1 MTNESS
7 NSLTPIAARVGDAR
21 RDAQSGALRIDLDA
35 ARRLLDRLGDLRT
48 RARQLVAAGV
58 ELDRPLRFGDNWV
71 GGLVSQRLRGVA
83 VDDDRGVAPVLDTFH
98 QVLDDVEATVRLAA
112 GLYRTAD
119 DEVVDTLG
127 RCAR

>member
-1 MTNESS
+1 MIETGDA
-7 NSLTPIAARVGDAR
+7 LTPIAAQVGAAR
-21 RDAQSGALRIDLDA
+21 RDAESGALRIDLDA
-35 ARRLLDRLGDLRT
+35 ARRLLERLGGLRS
-48 RARQLVAAGV
+48 RARRLVAASV
-58 ELDRPLRFGDNWV
+58 ELDRPLPFGDNWV

-119 DEVVDTLG
+119 DEVVDALRG
-127 RCAR
+127 CAR